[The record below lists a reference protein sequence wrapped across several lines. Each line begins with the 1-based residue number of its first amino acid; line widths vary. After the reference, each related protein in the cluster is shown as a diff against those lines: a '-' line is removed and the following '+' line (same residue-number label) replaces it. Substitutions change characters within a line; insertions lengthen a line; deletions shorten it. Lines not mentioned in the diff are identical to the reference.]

1 MFTRLNHLNIT
12 LSYKAVLQV
21 VSEIGDRHLIPL
33 QRWLESG
40 ECVQFIGDNVDKRKS
55 VRDIRSDNQAK
66 LHHMYVY
73 SMIAVKAR
81 IPPPIVDHFTPVD
94 LEQVPISTFLPSV
107 TDIQKLRRNSV
118 ILVSRILLKYI
129 KSFTCM
135 SDVVPAHII
144 HTHTIDMDEK
154 SETVVLDV
162 LHKNEAKHED
172 MLDIMRTQQS
182 YLEPHLN
189 ARRLSGG
196 DQLTVERQ
204 RCAKRHIMDSDTPK
218 QRLDYLEPKIEDW
231 HALQTFLMVS
241 EGRDSLFNG
250 IITLQP

>member
-1 MFTRLNHLNIT
+1 
-12 LSYKAVLQV
+12 V

-40 ECVQFIGDNVDKRKS
+40 ECVQFIGDNVDKRKL

-66 LHHMYVY
+66 LHMY

-81 IPPPIVDHFTPVD
+81 IPPPTVDHFTPVD
-94 LEQVPISTFLPSV
+94 LEQVPISTFLASR
-107 TDIQKLRRNSV
+107 ISKNRRNSV

-154 SETVVLDV
+154 SETVVFDV
-162 LHKNEAKHED
+162 LHKMK
-172 MLDIMRTQQS
+172 
-182 YLEPHLN
+182 LN
-189 ARRLSGG
+189 
-196 DQLTVERQ
+196 T
-204 RCAKRHIMDSDTPK
+204 
-218 QRLDYLEPKIEDW
+218 KIW
-231 HALQTFLMVS
+231 
-241 EGRDSLFNG
+241 
-250 IITLQP
+250 

>member
-1 MFTRLNHLNIT
+1 
-12 LSYKAVLQV
+12 
-21 VSEIGDRHLIPL
+21 
-33 QRWLESG
+33 
-40 ECVQFIGDNVDKRKS
+40 
-55 VRDIRSDNQAK
+55 
-66 LHHMYVY
+66 
-73 SMIAVKAR
+73 
-81 IPPPIVDHFTPVD
+81 
-94 LEQVPISTFLPSV
+94 
-107 TDIQKLRRNSV
+107 
-118 ILVSRILLKYI
+118 
-129 KSFTCM
+129 M

-189 ARRLSGG
+189 AMRLSGG

-241 EGRDSLFNG
+241 EGRLIN
-250 IITLQP
+250 

>member
-1 MFTRLNHLNIT
+1 
-12 LSYKAVLQV
+12 
-21 VSEIGDRHLIPL
+21 
-33 QRWLESG
+33 
-40 ECVQFIGDNVDKRKS
+40 
-55 VRDIRSDNQAK
+55 
-66 LHHMYVY
+66 
-73 SMIAVKAR
+73 
-81 IPPPIVDHFTPVD
+81 
-94 LEQVPISTFLPSV
+94 
-107 TDIQKLRRNSV
+107 
-118 ILVSRILLKYI
+118 
-129 KSFTCM
+129 M

-144 HTHTIDMDEK
+144 HTHTIDLDEK

-218 QRLDYLEPKIEDW
+218 QRLTE
-231 HALQTFLMVS
+231 V
-241 EGRDSLFNG
+241 GLFGTKNRRLACPADISNG
-250 IITLQP
+250 K